1 MSHYGETF
9 RNFRLQKGYTMSQ
22 VAEGI
27 VSTSFLS
34 KFERGESEISLSLFV
49 QLLDRLFISFD
60 EFEFV
65 HKNNTISEM
74 LRFFELSDEAYLNRD
89 LKRLKILKGQQLDK
103 WRETG
108 IEPFRC
114 NAIMINVYE
123 GIIMEK
129 ESTAAAQDL
138 QFLFDYLFKVEV
150 WGYYELFLYNST
162 ILLMEAEMVIH
173 LSEIV
178 YKNSEKLKQHKKLHE
193 IILRIMLNTLIY
205 LTGGADPKFLYRE
218 ECERFFTYLDRIGIP
233 EGDLSARNSVLYLRG
248 VYLLRLGDWR
258 AGSKL
263 IEESIQT
270 LKLLG
275 ARSTAKYQEDYYA
288 LLKEKFT

>member
-65 HKNNTISEM
+65 HRNHTISEM
-74 LRFFELSDEAYLNRD
+74 QRFFALSNEAYINRD
-89 LKRLKILKGQQLDK
+89 LKRLKILKEQQLEK
-103 WRETG
+103 WEKTG

-123 GIIMEK
+123 SIILGK
-129 ESTAAAQDL
+129 ESSAAAQDL
-138 QFLFDYLFKVEV
+138 QFLFDYFFKVEV
-150 WGYYELFLYNST
+150 WSYYELFLYN
-162 ILLMEAEMVIH
+162 
-173 LSEIV
+173 
-178 YKNSEKLKQHKKLHE
+178 
-193 IILRIMLNTLIY
+193 
-205 LTGGADPKFLYRE
+205 
-218 ECERFFTYLDRIGIP
+218 
-233 EGDLSARNSVLYLRG
+233 
-248 VYLLRLGDWR
+248 
-258 AGSKL
+258 
-263 IEESIQT
+263 
-270 LKLLG
+270 
-275 ARSTAKYQEDYYA
+275 
-288 LLKEKFT
+288 